1 MLYDI
6 RQIMKNSATL
16 RYLFALGLYGT
27 IGLFLHFTS
36 YSSEFVVLCRGFLGS
51 VFILLVLLYRKEK
64 FDYLSIRK
72 NLFLLICSGFAL
84 GFNWVFLFAGYRHG
98 IAISSL
104 CNYLAPIIV
113 VVITSL
119 IYKEKINIYQI
130 FCIIAAFVG
139 MLFLIGIFDG
149 QSNGDPYCVIYGLLA
164 ALGFVILVLCNRRL
178 TDIKPLEKTF
188 VQLLASAAIV
198 FPYVLLNKGFPVSF
212 DLRST
217 LIVIVLGIFHT
228 GVAYICYFSSIDTLS
243 PQSIAVLG
251 YLEPVL
257 NVLIG
262 ALILNEKIGFSGI
275 IGAIMIVGASLG
287 NELYAGKK

>member
-217 LIVIVLGIFHT
+217 LIVIILGIFHT